1 MPVLQPV
8 MISLLNS
15 WLTRPQ
21 KSGHSKLAGL
31 WLLAM
36 SCLLACAGLIYL
48 LITLNSWIET
58 YYGPT
63 IAALG
68 TALAAFLLSGLAS
81 AGYVWLERP
90 KPVAQNEDSLIKTA
104 EELIAAVERATE
116 GLDEPIAKNPR
127 TSMALASL
135 AGYVTANKMH

>member
-1 MPVLQPV
+1 MSVLQPV
-8 MISLLNS
+8 LISLLNG

-68 TALAAFLLSGLAS
+68 TAVAAFMLSGLAS
-81 AGYVWLERP
+81 AGYVWIERP
-90 KPVAQNEDSLIKTA
+90 KPAAQGDDSMIRTA
-104 EELIAAVERATE
+104 ETLIAAVERATE

-127 TSMALASL
+127 TSVALASL

>member
-1 MPVLQPV
+1 MSVLQPV
-8 MISLLNS
+8 LISLLNG

-21 KSGHSKLAGL
+21 KSGHSRLAGL

-36 SCLLACAGLIYL
+36 SCLLACAGFIYL
-48 LITLNSWIET
+48 LITLNSWIDT

-68 TALAAFLLSGLAS
+68 TAVAAFVMSGLAS

-90 KPVAQNEDSLIKTA
+90 KRPADADSMLRTA
-104 EELIAAVERATE
+104 EELIATVERATE
-116 GLDEPIAKNPR
+116 GLEEPIANNPR
-127 TSMALASL
+127 TSVALASL
-135 AGYVTANKMH
+135 AGYMTANKMH

>member
-1 MPVLQPV
+1 MSVLEPV
-8 MISLLNS
+8 MISLLNG
-15 WLTRPQ
+15 WLTQPK

-48 LITLNSWIET
+48 LITLSSWIET

-63 IAALG
+63 VAALG
-68 TALAAFLLSGLAS
+68 TALAAFFLSGLAS
-81 AGYVWLERP
+81 AGYVYLERP
-90 KPVAQNEDSLIKTA
+90 KPVAHGDDSVVKTV
-104 EELIAAVERATE
+104 ESLIAAVERATE
-116 GLDEPIAKNPR
+116 GLDEPIANNPR
-127 TSMALASL
+127 TSVALASL